1 MFLITNTYFRL
12 LHARARRATVDDLM
26 APRATPPAVTFPLPA
41 RQWPTSPSTLLLL
54 RLLLWRADRR
64 HKYDSDLFYERGCAH
79 YLRMRI
85 WSALTAPPR
94 RSIVALTELDQLHIS
109 ASVVII
115 AVRRDVRLCVLCC
128 GWALY
133 YNSGSWQGCTVRRLL
148 TTLVLLLLWFL
159 FPPRNDGQHTVIL
172 TVFKS
177 RGGACLFV
185 CLSMVKSR
193 KNY

>member
-1 MFLITNTYFRL
+1 MILRVRFGYVQAVRLLYVFFIPNTYFRL

-54 RLLLWRADRR
+54 LLLWRADRR

-94 RSIVALTELDQLHIS
+94 HAAPIDRGVNWIGPITHFCE
-109 ASVVII
+109 
-115 AVRRDVRLCVLCC
+115 CC
-128 GWALY
+128 DNCGATW
-133 YNSGSWQGCTVRRLL
+133 R
-148 TTLVLLLLWFL
+148 TTLRAVLRLRSVLL
-159 FPPRNDGQHTVIL
+159 
-172 TVFKS
+172 
-177 RGGACLFV
+177 
-185 CLSMVKSR
+185 
-193 KNY
+193 